1 MGEPERTYGVYV
13 EYHTRPD
20 YVLRVANR
28 RILAD
33 TQAGLFVTLF
43 YGVLDPTTGTLT
55 YCNAGHDPPYLLS
68 ARSGDT
74 VQALGRTG
82 MPLGIASGV
91 TWEQGVV
98 QLAPGDMLVLYTDGI
113 TEAKDGRE
121 AFFGEERLLEV
132 VRTNLERPAQ
142 DVQDAL
148 LAEVHEFVG
157 DAPQF
162 DDIALMVIVRGLTE
176 EQTDL

>member
-33 TQAGLFVTLF
+33 TQAGLFVTVF

-55 YCNAGHDPPYLLS
+55 YCNAGHNPPYLLS
-68 ARSGDT
+68 ARNGDT
-74 VQALGRTG
+74 VQTLRRPG
-82 MPLGIASGV
+82 MPLGIARGV
-91 TWEQGVV
+91 TWEQDVV
-98 QLAPGDMLVLYTDGI
+98 QLAPGDMLVLYTDGV
-113 TEAKDGRE
+113 TEAQDGRE

-148 LAEVHEFVG
+148 LA
-157 DAPQF
+157 
-162 DDIALMVIVRGLTE
+162 
-176 EQTDL
+176 